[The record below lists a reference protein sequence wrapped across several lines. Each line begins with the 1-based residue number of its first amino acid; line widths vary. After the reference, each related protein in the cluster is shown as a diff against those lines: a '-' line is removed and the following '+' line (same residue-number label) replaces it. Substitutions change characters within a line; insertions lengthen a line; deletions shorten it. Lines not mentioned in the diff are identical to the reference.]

1 MNIVNH
7 IALIAGYGAMA
18 VGALLV
24 IAAALLGRY
33 LLLRSQWVKVRNGVD
48 LIEAATEWKR
58 NHPEKLTANRKRN
71 GVEDD

>member
-1 MNIVNH
+1 MSTVNH

-24 IAAALLGRY
+24 IAAALLGGY
-33 LLLRSQWVKVRNGVD
+33 LLLRMQWATIRNGVD

-58 NHPEKLTANRKRN
+58 NHPEKLAANRKRN
-71 GVEDD
+71 GLEDE